1 MMSDIKKEIEKKRE
15 QLKNLNI
22 SLEAKLNIEQYINE
36 LEEKNLDPSRKV
48 KCEKYLR
55 LILDELQWGK
65 NTEEAKLNITKLREL
80 LNKNHYGMDRVKE
93 TIIENLVLL
102 EHIKKYSKS
111 KKNPTILCLT
121 GGAGIGKTSLV
132 LSIAEAL
139 GRKFERISI
148 SGINSGFELNG
159 LSKSYTSA
167 MPGRIIKALAKLRCD
182 NPVILLDEIDKVSE
196 NKTNGDI
203 QGILLEILDPDDNK
217 RFRDEYL
224 EIEYDLSNIMF
235 IATANYLEKI
245 SKPLLSRMEVITLD
259 SYSVEEKIII
269 AQNYIIPELNSQ
281 VGAKNFNLTEDV
293 LKYIIENY
301 TLEDGVRKLKLILK
315 KIYGKIIKNK
325 LEKKKFKKITLENIE
340 EYITANKIPTN
351 NIMIT
356 DRNKRR
362 IGKVM
367 GLGVNSLGG
376 RILPI
381 EAVVIEGK
389 GEKKVTGNL
398 SSVIKEGIEVAI
410 TYIRAN
416 CDTFGIKNKDFYYN
430 QDIHIHFDD
439 NSIPKDGPSAGIAI
453 TTAILSALTKLEI
466 RQDTGFTGEITLS
479 GEILA
484 IGGVTSKIEG
494 GYKAGIRNFIIPK
507 ENEAQLLRIDK
518 KILED
523 IKVHLVSD
531 YKEVFEILK
540 NI

>member
-15 QLKNLNI
+15 QLKKLNI
-22 SLEAKLNIEQYINE
+22 SLEAKLNVEQYINE

-139 GRKFERISI
+139 GRKFEKISI

-235 IATANYLEKI
+235 IATANYLKKI

-439 NSIPKDGPSAGIAI
+439 NSIPKDGSSAGIAI

>member
-1 MMSDIKKEIEKKRE
+1 MSDIKKEIEKKRE

-22 SLEAKLNIEQYINE
+22 SLEAKLNVEQYINE

-65 NTEEAKLNITKLREL
+65 NTQEAKLNITKLREL

-102 EHIKKYSKS
+102 EHIKKYNKG
-111 KKNPTILCLT
+111 KKNPTILCLI

-139 GRKFERISI
+139 GRKFEKISI

-351 NIMIT
+351 NILIP

-416 CDTFGIKNKDFYYN
+416 CDTFGIKNKNFYYN

>member
-102 EHIKKYSKS
+102 EHIKKYSKG

-139 GRKFERISI
+139 GRKFEKISI

-182 NPVILLDEIDKVSE
+182 NPVILLDEIDKFSE

-325 LEKKKFKKITLENIE
+325 LEK
-340 EYITANKIPTN
+340 
-351 NIMIT
+351 
-356 DRNKRR
+356 RN
-362 IGKVM
+362 
-367 GLGVNSLGG
+367 
-376 RILPI
+376 
-381 EAVVIEGK
+381 
-389 GEKKVTGNL
+389 
-398 SSVIKEGIEVAI
+398 
-410 TYIRAN
+410 
-416 CDTFGIKNKDFYYN
+416 
-430 QDIHIHFDD
+430 
-439 NSIPKDGPSAGIAI
+439 
-453 TTAILSALTKLEI
+453 
-466 RQDTGFTGEITLS
+466 
-479 GEILA
+479 
-484 IGGVTSKIEG
+484 
-494 GYKAGIRNFIIPK
+494 
-507 ENEAQLLRIDK
+507 
-518 KILED
+518 
-523 IKVHLVSD
+523 
-531 YKEVFEILK
+531 LK
-540 NI
+540 NYPWKYWRIYNSK

>member
-1 MMSDIKKEIEKKRE
+1 
-15 QLKNLNI
+15 
-22 SLEAKLNIEQYINE
+22 
-36 LEEKNLDPSRKV
+36 
-48 KCEKYLR
+48 
-55 LILDELQWGK
+55 
-65 NTEEAKLNITKLREL
+65 
-80 LNKNHYGMDRVKE
+80 MDRVKE

-102 EHIKKYSKS
+102 EHIKKYNKG

-139 GRKFERISI
+139 GRKFEKISI

-351 NIMIT
+351 NILIP

-416 CDTFGIKNKDFYYN
+416 CDTFGIKNKNFYYN

-494 GYKAGIRNFIIPK
+494 GYKAGIPK

>member
-22 SLEAKLNIEQYINE
+22 SLEAKLNVEQYINE

-102 EHIKKYSKS
+102 EHIKKYSKG

-139 GRKFERISI
+139 GRKFEKISI

-269 AQNYIIPELNSQ
+269 AQNYIIPELNLQ

-351 NIMIT
+351 NIMIP
-356 DRNKRR
+356 DRNKSR

-416 CDTFGIKNKDFYYN
+416 CDTFDRHKKQKF
-430 QDIHIHFDD
+430 
-439 NSIPKDGPSAGIAI
+439 
-453 TTAILSALTKLEI
+453 
-466 RQDTGFTGEITLS
+466 
-479 GEILA
+479 
-484 IGGVTSKIEG
+484 
-494 GYKAGIRNFIIPK
+494 
-507 ENEAQLLRIDK
+507 LL
-518 KILED
+518 
-523 IKVHLVSD
+523 
-531 YKEVFEILK
+531 
-540 NI
+540 

>member
-22 SLEAKLNIEQYINE
+22 SLEAKLNVEQYINE

-139 GRKFERISI
+139 GRKFEKISI

-259 SYSVEEKIII
+259 SYNVEEKIII

-351 NIMIT
+351 NIMIP
-356 DRNKRR
+356 DRNKSR

-453 TTAILSALTKLEI
+453 TTAILSALTKMEI

-494 GYKAGIRNFIIPK
+494 GHKAGIRNFIIPK

>member
-1 MMSDIKKEIEKKRE
+1 
-15 QLKNLNI
+15 
-22 SLEAKLNIEQYINE
+22 
-36 LEEKNLDPSRKV
+36 
-48 KCEKYLR
+48 
-55 LILDELQWGK
+55 
-65 NTEEAKLNITKLREL
+65 
-80 LNKNHYGMDRVKE
+80 
-93 TIIENLVLL
+93 
-102 EHIKKYSKS
+102 
-111 KKNPTILCLT
+111 
-121 GGAGIGKTSLV
+121 
-132 LSIAEAL
+132 
-139 GRKFERISI
+139 
-148 SGINSGFELNG
+148 
-159 LSKSYTSA
+159 
-167 MPGRIIKALAKLRCD
+167 
-182 NPVILLDEIDKVSE
+182 
-196 NKTNGDI
+196 
-203 QGILLEILDPDDNK
+203 
-217 RFRDEYL
+217 
-224 EIEYDLSNIMF
+224 
-235 IATANYLEKI
+235 
-245 SKPLLSRMEVITLD
+245 MEVITLD

-398 SSVIKEGIEVAI
+398 SSVIKESIEVAI

-416 CDTFGIKNKDFYYN
+416 CDTFDIKNKNFYYN

>member
-22 SLEAKLNIEQYINE
+22 SLEAKLNVEQYINE

-102 EHIKKYSKS
+102 EHIKKYSKG

-139 GRKFERISI
+139 GRKFEKISI

-351 NIMIT
+351 NIMIP
-356 DRNKRR
+356 DRNKSR

-416 CDTFGIKNKDFYYN
+416 CDTFDIKNKNFYYN

-453 TTAILSALTKLEI
+453 TTAILSALTKMEI

>member
-15 QLKNLNI
+15 RLKNLNI
-22 SLEAKLNIEQYINE
+22 SLEAKLNVEQYINE

-132 LSIAEAL
+132 LSIAKAL
-139 GRKFERISI
+139 GRKFEKISI

-245 SKPLLSRMEVITLD
+245 SKPLLSRMELITLD

-351 NIMIT
+351 NIMIP

-416 CDTFGIKNKDFYYN
+416 CDTFGIKNKNFYYN

>member
-139 GRKFERISI
+139 GRKFEKISI

>member
-22 SLEAKLNIEQYINE
+22 SLEAKLNVEQYINE

-102 EHIKKYSKS
+102 EHIKKYNKG

-121 GGAGIGKTSLV
+121 DGAGIGKTSLV

-139 GRKFERISI
+139 GRKFEKISI

-293 LKYIIENY
+293 
-301 TLEDGVRKLKLILK
+301 
-315 KIYGKIIKNK
+315 
-325 LEKKKFKKITLENIE
+325 
-340 EYITANKIPTN
+340 
-351 NIMIT
+351 
-356 DRNKRR
+356 
-362 IGKVM
+362 
-367 GLGVNSLGG
+367 
-376 RILPI
+376 
-381 EAVVIEGK
+381 
-389 GEKKVTGNL
+389 
-398 SSVIKEGIEVAI
+398 
-410 TYIRAN
+410 
-416 CDTFGIKNKDFYYN
+416 
-430 QDIHIHFDD
+430 
-439 NSIPKDGPSAGIAI
+439 
-453 TTAILSALTKLEI
+453 
-466 RQDTGFTGEITLS
+466 
-479 GEILA
+479 
-484 IGGVTSKIEG
+484 
-494 GYKAGIRNFIIPK
+494 
-507 ENEAQLLRIDK
+507 
-518 KILED
+518 
-523 IKVHLVSD
+523 
-531 YKEVFEILK
+531 
-540 NI
+540 